1 MYHYRD
7 HAALGDDMDI
17 GSLVNGQR
25 VMLEDGSIAEVLE
38 PSSDG
43 ASVRARYIEAPFAPA
58 LMGQEA
64 TLTDYEIVGLAEDA
78 GQ

>member
-1 MYHYRD
+1 
-7 HAALGDDMDI
+7 
-17 GSLVNGQR
+17 
-25 VMLEDGSIAEVLE
+25 MLEDGSIAEVLE
-38 PSSDG
+38 GSSDG

>member
-1 MYHYRD
+1 
-7 HAALGDDMDI
+7 MDI
-17 GSLVNGQR
+17 GSLESGQR

-43 ASVRARYIEAPFAPA
+43 ASVRARYVEAPFDAA
-58 LMGQEA
+58 LLNTEA
-64 TLTDYEIVGLAEDA
+64 SLTDYEIVGLAEDA

>member
-1 MYHYRD
+1 
-7 HAALGDDMDI
+7 MDI

-38 PSSDG
+38 SSSDG
-43 ASVRARYIEAPFAPA
+43 ASVRARYIEAPFDPD
-58 LMGQEA
+58 LLGQEA